1 MCLSTVWSRGA
12 TEINAIQ
19 RLYQQKRDNGIS
31 SSVHGIAFVHW
42 PTEFVVSYRE
52 AARIARAKREY
63 RKEEENRHLIFRDL
77 ELLRWF
83 PFLFLSPGPSHVHLD
98 CLSLT
103 PPICAF
109 ATCTSPFRCR
119 VWPPVCDWPHA
130 AQCSPLWDCSSLISS
145 GSADC
150 WASCSIFLALAV
162 WGLQLSALLCCCY
175 WFHFICC
182 SESVAISHK
191 PARSACT
198 IVLLSRWMFSSGH
211 LVLIW
216 FSYCFLCT
224 QEKSFCVK
232 ILLECW
238 VTWILLLCHVLNC
251 LSTGPAYV
259 TSC

>member
-1 MCLSTVWSRGA
+1 MVSLPPLSSR
-12 TEINAIQ
+12 
-19 RLYQQKRDNGIS
+19 
-31 SSVHGIAFVHW
+31 
-42 PTEFVVSYRE
+42 
-52 AARIARAKREY
+52 
-63 RKEEENRHLIFRDL
+63 
-77 ELLRWF
+77 
-83 PFLFLSPGPSHVHLD
+83 PSHVSFSGDSSNVCFCNPHFS
-98 CLSLT
+98 LSVQGLTSCVWLT
-103 PPICAF
+103 P
-109 ATCTSPFRCR
+109 
-119 VWPPVCDWPHA
+119 
-130 AQCSPLWDCSSLISS
+130 CSSVQSSLYDCSSLISS

-182 SESVAISHK
+182 SESVAISYK
-191 PARSACT
+191 PARSACM

-224 QEKSFCVK
+224 QEKRFCIK

-238 VTWILLLCHVLNC
+238 VTWILLLCHVLSC

-259 TSC
+259 ISC